1 MFHSSHIFVFGFWYF
16 SQFSCVIFFPFF
28 RLLQLRDFLSLF
40 WPCPSCLAKCKQ
52 RFCNIFV
59 TGLPKV
65 TKNKNGMNETFM
77 SCGKT
82 FLFASQGRMKGKNK
96 PEKTFSFIIC
106 DKLGTYEKI
115 GPPLV
120 ANSQFARSQE
130 AERKCKRNFL
140 KQKGKMK
147 KILRTV
153 NIDILFF
160 FLTQQELRINNVAN
174 SFLV

>member
-1 MFHSSHIFVFGFWYF
+1 MQTLFVVENALSYEIFPFSSHIFVFWFLVFW
-16 SQFSCVIFFPFF
+16 S
-28 RLLQLRDFLSLF
+28 LQLHDFP
-40 WPCPSCLAKCKQ
+40 PCPSCLAKCKQ